1 VPINSVPVDQAAFVK
16 FMLISIEP
24 KADRETGIQYT
35 SKDGTEKKWT
45 VQVVAQLPS
54 RWDAGRTE
62 SEVLAVTVTSAEDPA
77 SQVME
82 GEKVVFDN
90 LTVGVMAPESDKD
103 NPQKI
108 RGGKLFWQASGVRA
122 HSLAGK
128 P

>member
-16 FMLISIEP
+16 FMIISVEP

-35 SKDGTEKKWT
+35 SKDGIEKKWT

-54 RWDAGRTE
+54 RWDVGRTE

-90 LTVGVMAPESDKD
+90 LTVGVMAPEKGEGDR
-103 NPQKI
+103 I
-108 RGGKLFWQASGVRA
+108 RGGKLFWQASAVRA